1 MQTGYSYQ
9 PVGPGPDPLQPPRD
23 ESLPEL
29 SAHNSSAWG
38 RLWFPETTPSR
49 EELPQN

>member
-9 PVGPGPDPLQPPRD
+9 PVGPGPHPLQPPRD

-29 SAHNSSAWG
+29 SAHNSSAG
-38 RLWFPETTPSR
+38 GAAVVSGNDSPA
-49 EELPQN
+49 